1 MFFETPMLGNAAAR
15 RPQQEMRFEET
26 APTAGHNLKAAEKTL
41 GSDILT
47 ILEQHYPSHF
57 WRVVVDIA
65 QGIAHVSIPILM
77 GPVAKYILHLDRIL
91 SVPDLK
97 RAVVTAGGEILER
110 WKIPRGGLDLGLSEF
125 LSARERRLILPS
137 DPMPT

>member
-1 MFFETPMLGNAAAR
+1 MLGSAAAR
-15 RPQQEMRFEET
+15 RPQQEIRFEDT
-26 APTAGHNLKAAEKTL
+26 TPAGSGHNLKAAEQSL
-41 GSDILT
+41 GTDILT
-47 ILEQHYPSHF
+47 ILETHYPSHF

-110 WKIPRGGLDLGLSEF
+110 FKIPRASLHTGLSQF
-125 LSARERRLILPS
+125 LDARERRLILPS
-137 DPMPT
+137 DAMPT